1 MNSFFG
7 FDTSLPSVDGQD
19 GFRGDRTGATN
30 DGDHSIDSEGEYDAL
45 NDETFGDPDKG
56 DWENMHETLVRLEKG
71 GGGFSDGTGNGREE
85 LFDDDELDLHL
96 SRFDFGDGDESV
108 SSAADLSVDED
119 IRSRL
124 RLDPSIWDSP
134 VKKQPIQAL
143 PPARHEL
150 QSLFPCLPAT
160 AMQNEFSGPFGVNF
174 SAPQPPIKMLSVEDI
189 ERNIIQQQQQQQQER
204 MKKEKDQNQKILQE
218 NQKNKQVKKP
228 NLVPIVNQS
237 IQPLLPSAQLLA
249 IRNQMFPPPP
259 LLNHQSRMPVGFLPY
274 NFLPAHYSTPIN
286 NLAMHPGFPAG
297 VGHQLG
303 LFPRV
308 PLPIQPNL
316 IQNIQNNQFNKKLVE
331 EIQQN
336 HPMLSFNRQ
345 NQHNNNHKHHN
356 HQRHGNIP
364 RGPDYDEYA
373 NLMSNR
379 EKQWL
384 IGIQLTQLNSDT
396 PYISDYYFTVHK
408 ERLTALKGNNE
419 SKAYKD
425 NQLNHPFTQPKGHAQ
440 LLLMSSM
447 ARNCGMLNGYNR
459 ERKISESRNNEQ
471 KDQPPRTYTPL
482 QFENSLGKLQCG
494 SVTAPRKIIDMDV
507 VGNESS
513 NQNNASLEL
522 SMQRKSRHILL
533 HIETLFK
540 VELKMED
547 LKNPSAIES
556 ALIVKEKREQERMAQ
571 QSDNTSQN
579 VSISS
584 IAEPDTFDELL
595 VVLMGGLTQDKV
607 TLMLGVRKGKILLRR
622 IFVLLREHPSRWTL
636 WSTVFSAIPFL
647 LKKDRDDHEGV
658 LFALYTE
665 FERHVQYSEFL
676 DLLELAQTI
685 GTEKIL
691 TFLTSCKFLL
701 SSVIT
706 IIFQMEVL
714 LSKTSETVTPTNI
727 GKWIGCLKLIT
738 GTVSKL
744 ISTSTPGCNL
754 QHTIK
759 IDRENNI
766 VRTVRVHLERFPQQ
780 VKANDFL
787 NLITAD
793 PPSNDVTTP
802 SIKK

>member
-7 FDTSLPSVDGQD
+7 FDTSLPSVDEQD

-30 DGDHSIDSEGEYDAL
+30 GCDHSIDSEGEYDAL

-56 DWENMHETLVRLEKG
+56 DWENTHETLVRLEKG
-71 GGGFSDGTGNGREE
+71 GGFSDGIENGREE

-108 SSAADLSVDED
+108 SSAADLSLDED

-134 VKKQPIQAL
+134 VKKQPVQAL
-143 PPARHEL
+143 PPARHEV
-150 QSLFPCLPAT
+150 QSMFPSLPAT
-160 AMQNEFSGPFGVNF
+160 PMLNEFAGPFGVNF
-174 SAPQPPIKMLSVEDI
+174 STTQPPIKMLSVEDI
-189 ERNIIQQQQQQQQER
+189 ERSIIQKQQQQQEHI
-204 MKKEKDQNQKILQE
+204 KKEKEQQQKILQE
-218 NQKNKQVKKP
+218 NQKNKEVKKSIP
-228 NLVPIVNQS
+228 VPIVNPS

-297 VGHQLG
+297 VGHQFG
-303 LFPRV
+303 LFPRI

-316 IQNIQNNQFNKKLVE
+316 IQNIQNNQFNKKLVQ

-345 NQHNNNHKHHN
+345 NQHNNKNLN
-356 HQRHGNIP
+356 HQRHSNIP
-364 RGPDYDEYA
+364 RGSDYDEYA

-384 IGIQLTQLNSDT
+384 IGIQLTQLNSDA
-396 PYISDYYFTVHK
+396 PYISDYYFTVYK

-447 ARNCGMLNGYNR
+447 ARNCGMLHGYNR
-459 ERKISESRNNEQ
+459 ERKISESWNNEQ

-507 VGNESS
+507 VGNELS
-513 NQNNASLEL
+513 NQNNTSLEL

-540 VELKMED
+540 VVLKMED
-547 LKNPSAIES
+547 LSNPAAIEA
-556 ALIVKEKREQERMAQ
+556 ALIVKEKREKERMAQ
-571 QSDNTSQN
+571 QSDNSSQN

-584 IAEPDTFDELL
+584 NAEPDTSDELL
-595 VVLMGGLTQDKV
+595 VVLMSGLTQDKV
-607 TLMLGVRKGKILLRR
+607 TLTLGVRKGKILLRR

-647 LKKDRDDHEGV
+647 LKKDRDDQEGV

-665 FERHVQYSEFL
+665 FERHVQYSQFL
-676 DLLELAQTI
+676 DLLKLSQTI

-714 LSKTSETVTPTNI
+714 LSKTPDTVTPTDTS
-727 GKWIGCLKLIT
+727 KWIDCLELIT
-738 GTVSKL
+738 GIVSKL
-744 ISTSTPGCNL
+744 ISTSTPSCNL
-754 QHTIK
+754 QHAIK

-787 NLITAD
+787 KFITAD
-793 PPSNDVTTP
+793 PTSNDVTTP
-802 SIKK
+802 STKK